1 MIDLVKLNDIAA
13 TVLAGEYNMFLSM
26 YRGVSGN
33 ETVRCTLEKGSTY
46 SKFHLKVE
54 ASGETPS
61 EAFENALRQFP
72 VNPLVGHWDTQ
83 RLEPPIEDAE
93 FTETGE

>member
-1 MIDLVKLNDIAA
+1 MIDLARLNDIAQ
-13 TVLAGEYNMFLSM
+13 TVLSGEYHMFLSM
-26 YRGVSGN
+26 YRGASGT

-54 ASGETPS
+54 ATGETPS

-72 VNPLVGHWDTQ
+72 LNPLVGHWDTQ
-83 RLEPPIEDAE
+83 RLEALDGD
-93 FTETGE
+93 FTEIEGQ